1 MYTIFRGIK
10 PLAVMTFTVLA
21 AGCSQLGALGGLGD
35 ILGGGTG
42 AGGGSGQVEGE
53 VRRVDSRDQRIE
65 LRTRQG
71 QTINVFYDQ
80 RTRVVYQG
88 RDYPPTALEAGD
100 AVAMQIQQDA
110 RGNYYTEYVTVQRS
124 VREGGGQSGGSART
138 VTGTVQYI
146 DTQRGQFELRANTG
160 TVLISLPYNLSRNDA
175 DRFRYLRRGESVRA
189 EVVFYNS
196 ERAELVRFLN

>member
-21 AGCSQLGALGGLGD
+21 AGCSQLGGLGGLGD

-71 QTINVFYDQ
+71 QTINVSYDRQ
-80 RTRVVYQG
+80 TRVEYQG

-100 AVAMQIQQDA
+100 VVAMRIQQDA
-110 RGNYYTEYVTVQRS
+110 RGNYYTDYVTVQRS

-160 TVLISLPYNLSRNDA
+160 TVLISLPYNPTRDDA